1 MEVDVPELVRQRALA
16 NGSAGRSWLDDLP
29 DVVAGLAQRWGLE
42 LRKAFHG
49 GTAAYVVEALDA
61 RGNACVLKVA
71 MPLDMDELA
80 GFERSIVVHQ
90 LADGRA
96 CAKLLDHDADAAA
109 MLLERL
115 GPNLADLG
123 YSTRR
128 ILEAVAATLQSFWR
142 PAPDDDRLPT
152 GADKAAWLAEYITTT
167 WSDLA
172 KPCARSV
179 VDRAVGYCEE
189 RAGEYDASDAVLVHG
204 DAHGWNT
211 LSAAEGRFKFVD
223 PEGVRSERAHDLA
236 VPMREYNAPLL
247 AGDTAR
253 LVRERAEY
261 LAGVCGIDPEPVWQ
275 WGFIERVSTGL
286 ANLRDFDDDTRAQFL
301 EVAERCL

>member
-16 NGSAGRSWLDDLP
+16 NGAAGRSWLDDLP
-29 DVVAGLAQRWGLE
+29 DVVAGLADRWGLE
-42 LRKAFHG
+42 LGTAFAG

-61 RGNACVLKVA
+61 RGQACVLKVA
-71 MPLDMDELA
+71 MALDIDELA
-80 GFERSIVVHQ
+80 RFERSILVHR

-96 CAKLLDHDADAAA
+96 CAELLGDDTDAPA

-123 YSTRR
+123 HSTPS
-128 ILEAVAATLQSFWR
+128 ILEAVANTMQSFWR

-152 GADKAAWLAEYITTT
+152 GAETAAWLAEYITSA

-172 KPCARSV
+172 EPCARRV
-179 VDRAVGYCEE
+179 IDRAVAYCEE

-211 LSAAEGRFKFVD
+211 LSAADGRFKFVD
-223 PEGVRSERAHDLA
+223 PVGVRSERAHDLA
-236 VPMREYNAPLL
+236 ALMREYNGPLL
-247 AGDTAR
+247 AGHTVR
-253 LVRERAEY
+253 LVRERAEH
-261 LAGVCGIDPEPVWQ
+261 LAEVCGVDPEPVWQ

-286 ANLRDFDDDTRAQFL
+286 ANLRDFDDDSGEQFL